1 MSKQVLPNRQ
11 YSIKLH
17 GSGRISLRNRC
28 HLKKIINI
36 KPHTPIL
43 NNKIDHCKVITTEN
57 VIETEKSSDTPITS
71 KTPAENNTTHKQTL
85 RKSTHKQQPPK
96 RYIEEI

>member
-1 MSKQVLPNRQ
+1 MPF
-11 YSIKLH
+11 
-17 GSGRISLRNRC
+17 
-28 HLKKIINI
+28 KKDNI

-43 NNKIDHCKVITTEN
+43 NNKIDHCKVITKEN

-71 KTPAENNTTHKQTL
+71 KTPVENNTTDKQTL
-85 RKSTHKQQPPK
+85 RKSTCKRQPPK